1 MPNPTV
7 APIRR
12 KQIKETV
19 QELYYDHDDTLTVQ
33 MAGSYYGTVFDYR
46 VSRVVLT
53 WTETQAGDNR
63 TERVEAK
70 AYGRAIKADG
80 GPSLTERVIKEPAWT
95 DELRS
100 ELARQTERNRPR
112 G

>member
-19 QELYYDHDDTLTVQ
+19 QELYYDHDDSLTVEVP
-33 MAGSYYGTVFDYR
+33 GSYYGQRTSHR
-46 VSRVVLT
+46 VSRVVIT

-63 TERVEAK
+63 TERVGIK
-70 AYGRAIKADG
+70 AYGRAILSDG
-80 GPSLTERVIKEPAWT
+80 DASLTERLIKEPQWT
-95 DELRS
+95 DEMRN
-100 ELARQTERNRPR
+100 EFVRQTERNRPR